1 MRGLHLWRPFRRG
14 DQPTGEANI
23 GRAPPHRGR
32 TPAPWYLSGASEEGR
47 VTLQGRRVPSLLQ
60 GDAAPTQPTSP
71 LVTSHRPGCVPQR
84 RLNISLLLEGTSATH
99 APEIQRTC
107 PRAAR
112 KGGQGQGRGRGRLSR
127 RRSHARRA
135 RPCRGPIRSAS
146 VRRLLLSTEHPVLG
160 PHSTHHLVCYPC
172 PPDSPRGK
180 LTEQRLG
187 NGLVGMH
194 PAAAWPVGDAQ

>member
-84 RLNISLLLEGTSATH
+84 WLNISLLLEGTSATH

-112 KGGQGQGRGRGRLSR
+112 KGGQGQGRGRADLAGGV
-127 RRSHARRA
+127 HTRA
-135 RPCRGPIRSAS
+135 EPG
-146 VRRLLLSTEHPVLG
+146 
-160 PHSTHHLVCYPC
+160 
-172 PPDSPRGK
+172 
-180 LTEQRLG
+180 
-187 NGLVGMH
+187 
-194 PAAAWPVGDAQ
+194 PAAAPYAACRCAASC

>member
-23 GRAPPHRGR
+23 GRAPAHRGR

-60 GDAAPTQPTSP
+60 GDAAPTQPTLP
-71 LVTSHRPGCVPQR
+71 LVTSHRPGCVPQATAEYQFAPGG
-84 RLNISLLLEGTSATH
+84 NICNSRARDSKNMSQGSS
-99 APEIQRTC
+99 QRW
-107 PRAAR
+107 P
-112 KGGQGQGRGRGRLSR
+112 GRGRLSR
-127 RRSHARRA
+127 RRSHAHRA
-135 RPCRGPIRSAS
+135 RPCRGPIRSVS